1 LRFELWDVLLER
13 VDVDGR
19 WEGRCTFAGPVALGG
34 VCVEVLEELL
44 ELDDDVLLVVELED
58 DGLLV
63 VELEDDGLLVVE
75 LEDDGLLVDELL
87 ADELLADEL
96 LADEL
101 LANELEDVDVLVV
114 LVGGHDSAMFATPVV
129 GRERSE
135 DTDAPGGSGK

>member
-63 VELEDDGLLVVE
+63 VELEDDGLLV
-75 LEDDGLLVDELL
+75 DELL

-101 LANELEDVDVLVV
+101 LADELEDVDVLVV